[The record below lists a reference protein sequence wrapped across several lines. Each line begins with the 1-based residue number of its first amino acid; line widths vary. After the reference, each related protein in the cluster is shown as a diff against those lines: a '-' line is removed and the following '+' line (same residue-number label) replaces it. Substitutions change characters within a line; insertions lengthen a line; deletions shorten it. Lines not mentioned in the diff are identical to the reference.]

1 MTISLPGD
9 VHKYLVH
16 LAAIG
21 KKAVTEN
28 DVAVQILVAE
38 VERLQHEKFEKLR
51 SP

>member
-9 VHKYLVH
+9 VHKYWVH